1 MWLSLSELFLFST
14 YVDSFLAIAMVA
26 ANKHSVLVA
35 VVEMTWKL
43 VAVRIAQLF
52 LYLLPCS

>member
-14 YVDSFLAIAMVA
+14 YVDSFRTIAMVA
-26 ANKHSVLVA
+26 ANKYSVLVA

-52 LYLLPCS
+52 L